1 MLYGREAELGRVD
14 ELLARAGEGRGGA
27 LAVTGWAGI
36 GKTTLLGAVADGANA
51 RVLAT
56 TGLEAESSLPYSALA
71 ELADGLLDGVR
82 ELPPPQAAAL
92 ESALALGPPA
102 PGDRFAVYTGFLGL
116 LGAAA
121 EERPLLVIV
130 DDAHWLDRGSADC
143 LAFAARRL
151 ADKPVAMLVA
161 ARSDEAHAFGG
172 RGIDQ
177 LPLGGLDDAA
187 ARTLLSQ
194 RDGELRP
201 AVAESLI
208 EAAAGN
214 PLALLELPGLLTD
227 EQRAGSAPLEKP
239 LPPGISLQR
248 AFERRIGRLP
258 EPEREALL
266 TSATSF
272 TPELAPIVAACDELG
287 IEAGALERAEA
298 AGIVV
303 LSPERIEFD
312 HPLLRGAVYQGAPAA
327 ERRRAHRALAA
338 HTDEDARAWH
348 LAAAALGEDAEAADA
363 LEAAGFR
370 AAARGAH
377 AAASE
382 ALERSARLTSDRE
395 ARSRRIFATGLE
407 AALGGAFDRGESLL
421 ELVTEIEDPVLRAHA
436 RRLQAMVTLNAGSRP
451 ALANHELLT
460 EEAEAMA
467 SLDPTVAATLHS
479 DAAVTA
485 AVGGACALMLESA
498 ERGAELLPA
507 DADPTSRCQVLS
519 MLGMGLAVH
528 GRVAEAREALDE
540 AGRLLPE
547 VEPLSPAAQSISL
560 GLGARLSTGQE
571 DELRREA
578 TGLAAAAREAQTPG
592 LLAYYG
598 LLAAD
603 SAYRA
608 GDPESADQDIAESV
622 AIAEESGQGGP
633 LSIGLVIAARAHAA
647 AGRVEEA
654 RAEAARG
661 IELAEPVGYGS
672 TIVWA
677 HAALGFCELGLDRV
691 DEAIAELEETERLAS
706 AAGLAEP
713 VSVPWE
719 PDLVEAYCRAGRA
732 ADAKRVSAKLSERA
746 RVCDTPLALALAARS
761 EGLVSESGFDE
772 TFERALALHAEA
784 TSPFERARTLLA
796 YGSKLHRAR
805 RRVDARERLREAQD
819 VFARLGAA
827 PWEHRAEAE
836 LRAAGAIERNGATD
850 PDALT
855 AQELRVALAVARGA
869 TNREVA
875 AELYLSPKTIEFHLG
890 RVYRKLGIRSRTEL
904 AAMRYDISR

>member
-151 ADKPVAMLVA
+151 DDKPVAMLVA
-161 ARSDEAHAFGG
+161 ARSDEPHAFGG

-227 EQRAGSAPLEKP
+227 EQRAGSAPLDKP

-266 TSATSF
+266 DLRDVLHARARADSSPPAMSSVSRPARSSAPRPPGSSSS
-272 TPELAPIVAACDELG
+272 
-287 IEAGALERAEA
+287 R
-298 AGIVV
+298 
-303 LSPERIEFD
+303 PERIEFD

-338 HTDEDARAWH
+338 HTDADARAWH

-507 DADPTSRCQVLS
+507 VPTRPRAARCSRCWEWVS
-519 MLGMGLAVH
+519 PSTA
-528 GRVAEAREALDE
+528 RVAEAREALDE

-571 DELRREA
+571 
-578 TGLAAAAREAQTPG
+578 AAAARGDRPRGGGARGADPG
-592 LLAYYG
+592 AARLLRPARRRLRLPRRG
-598 LLAAD
+598 PGVG
-603 SAYRA
+603 R
-608 GDPESADQDIAESV
+608 PDIAESV

-647 AGRVEEA
+647 ARPRGGGPGRGGA
-654 RAEAARG
+654 RDRARRARR
-661 IELAEPVGYGS
+661 LRQ
-672 TIVWA
+672 
-677 HAALGFCELGLDRV
+677 HDRV
-691 DEAIAELEETERLAS
+691 GPR
-706 AAGLAEP
+706 
-713 VSVPWE
+713 
-719 PDLVEAYCRAGRA
+719 
-732 ADAKRVSAKLSERA
+732 RA
-746 RVCDTPLALALAARS
+746 RVLRARARPGRRCDRGARADRATRPGCAASRSPPRSRGSPTSSRPTAARAAPTTPSACHAPSRNAPGLAAPRS
-761 EGLVSESGFDE
+761 RRHSRPAARASSPRDGFDE
-772 TFERALALHAEA
+772 AFERALAFHAEA
-784 TSPFERARTLLA
+784 AVPVRARPHPARLRLEA
-796 YGSKLHRAR
+796 PSRAPPGRRAR
-805 RRVDARERLREAQD
+805 AAARSSET
-819 VFARLGAA
+819 FAGLGAR
-827 PWEHRAEAE
+827 PWEMRAEAE
-836 LRAAGAIERNGATD
+836 LNAAGAIERNGSTTPTSSPRRSSASRS
-850 PDALT
+850 PSPAAPPT
-855 AQELRVALAVARGA
+855 AR
-869 TNREVA
+869 
-875 AELYLSPKTIEFHLG
+875 SPPSST
-890 RVYRKLGIRSRTEL
+890 
-904 AAMRYDISR
+904 